1 MDLRPYLP
9 ELAIT
14 AILTVIVAIGMTL
27 PPYIALKRGPILRY
41 VQTVVLLPF
50 LMIYL
55 SGANA
60 PKILQTLR
68 GRTEMF
74 KRTPK
79 LEA

>member
-1 MDLRPYLP
+1 LR
-9 ELAIT
+9 
-14 AILTVIVAIGMTL
+14 
-27 PPYIALKRGPILRY
+27 RGPVSRY